1 MAAGRQGGR
10 VWSPGSLPATRS
22 PQAGRS
28 LATATSGP
36 APQDRR
42 PGPTRNPT
50 AALGRAHLGGG
61 KAGSG
66 RRRHPPTAPGSL
78 GKEKAQGARGVQSA
92 GCWLRGRRSPAEGSA
107 LRPGPVLGRAG
118 SARLLPPVPVH
129 TRAVSHLGRVL
140 SGAVQR
146 WRRRHR
152 PGRAPTVLSRR
163 ARVTCL
169 YGPPGGPAPDTPRPG
184 HAPPFYTP
192 RTRPG
197 HAPWRCRCRRP
208 PGRALEHPRPLP
220 RGGDRSLWTNQ
231 RPGPERGGAN
241 ANDFLGKR
249 SGKTEFLAAAS
260 RGRAA
265 HSLLQGASESEFAFR
280 FLCNLG
286 GGDVTKGLR
295 RV

>member
-169 YGPPGGPAPDTPRPG
+169 YGPPGGPAPDTPRTRPLALPLSKASG
-184 HAPPFYTP
+184 QSSRASPPTAPRRRSLPLDQSAT
-192 RTRPG
+192 RTR
-197 HAPWRCRCRRP
+197 A
-208 PGRALEHPRPLP
+208 GR
-220 RGGDRSLWTNQ
+220 
-231 RPGPERGGAN
+231 
-241 ANDFLGKR
+241 
-249 SGKTEFLAAAS
+249 
-260 RGRAA
+260 
-265 HSLLQGASESEFAFR
+265 SE
-280 FLCNLG
+280 C
-286 GGDVTKGLR
+286 K
-295 RV
+295 